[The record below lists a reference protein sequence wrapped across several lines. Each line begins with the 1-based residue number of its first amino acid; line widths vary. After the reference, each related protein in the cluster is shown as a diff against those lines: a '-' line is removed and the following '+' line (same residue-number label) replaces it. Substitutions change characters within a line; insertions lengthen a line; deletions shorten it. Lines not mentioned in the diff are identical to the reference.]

1 MKRRM
6 LMLGL
11 LMVVGTVSA
20 QIAAQDVQPT
30 LDAGVQQLFTA
41 TAQAQAYGTM
51 ALTIEAQFQAALTAT
66 ALAEN
71 PNALTL
77 TAYTE
82 TPTINPGQLTA
93 TDIARLTAQP
103 GELQNQLFQIASPL
117 RLIPEAT
124 FQMGTT
130 PPEVA
135 VAVQQCVDVEG
146 GACELAMGE
155 DSVPEHPVTLSA
167 FQIETTEVTY
177 AQFIAFLNALGA
189 NGHRA
194 GCNFLPCAATLDEN
208 ELSNIRFDG
217 TTYSIFGGLANYPV
231 TFVTWNGADAYCRSL
246 GRRLPTEAEWEF
258 AARGEIGGI
267 YPWGSVWNPDLARTS
282 IPATGEVGPRPVASY
297 LSAGFGLYDM
307 AGNVAEWVA
316 DWYDPEYYIGLY
328 NQRQTVANPAGPTA
342 GEQRV
347 VRGGSWDSKPF
358 FARSV
363 HRQSADPSSTT
374 AWIGFR
380 CVQDMM
386 LQPTETLSV
395 SNTPTETSMP
405 ESILATPTPR
415 ATAQPTRTSRP
426 VQATPTFTPTA
437 TG

>member
-1 MKRRM
+1 MKKRL

-11 LMVVGTVSA
+11 LIVTGTFSA

-66 ALAEN
+66 AQAESTGLV
-71 PNALTL
+71 PTQTDITRL
-77 TAYTE
+77 TAE
-82 TPTINPGQLTA
+82 PGQLQT
-93 TDIARLTAQP
+93 
-103 GELQNQLFQIASPL
+103 QLIQIASPL
-117 RLIPEAT
+117 RAIPAAT

-135 VAVQQCVDVEG
+135 VAVEQCTVVEG

-167 FQIETTEVTY
+167 FQIEATEVTY
-177 AQFIAFLNALGA
+177 AQFIAFLNALGPDR
-189 NGHRA
+189 HRDA
-194 GCNFLPCAATLDEN
+194 CNFLPCAVTLDEN

-217 TTYSIFGGLANYPV
+217 SAYSIFDGLAGYPV

-282 IPATGEVGPRPVASY
+282 IPATDEVGPRPVASY

-316 DWYDPEYYIGLY
+316 DWYNPTYYIDLY
-328 NQRQTVANPAGPTA
+328 NQRQTVANPTGPTA

-363 HRQSADPSSTT
+363 HRQSADPSSTL

-380 CVQDMM
+380 CVQDVT
-386 LQPTETLSV
+386 LRPTATISASL
-395 SNTPTETSMP
+395 TPTVTQTSNQP
-405 ESILATPTPR
+405 LATPTPR